1 MSILTYSNAKII
13 FIVITRV
20 CRNHRQHGELVPCSY
35 PESLRER
42 SKHPRRKYKRR
53 KLHFSLNPFFSYIT
67 VSFRPIMS
75 DEEDDYMS
83 DAFLSKM

>member
-1 MSILTYSNAKII
+1 MSILAYSNAKTS
-13 FIVITRV
+13 FTVITRV

-35 PESLRER
+35 SESLRER
-42 SKHPRRKYKRR
+42 SKHPRRKYKRQ
-53 KLHFSLNPFFSYIT
+53 KLHCSLNPFFFYIT
-67 VSFRPIMS
+67 VPFRPIMS